1 MIVGIGVDIIEIER
15 VEKAIKNTKSFLDK
29 IFTEKEKEYFY
40 SRGMNSEVIAGN
52 FASKEAISK
61 ALGTGI
67 RGFSFMDIEI
77 LRDELGKPIVF
88 LHNDAKVIGNKLV
101 GDNSLLKIHLSISH
115 NKSNAIAYA
124 MLEGESYGNL

>member
-77 LRDELGKPIVF
+77 LRDELGKPMVF

-101 GDNSLLKIHLSISH
+101 GDNSLLNIHLSISH